1 MRRKY
6 ETIFIVDSSI
16 GEEAVKIV
24 VEKFVNLIKEA
35 GEINKVDEWGNKRL
49 AYKIKDKL
57 DGYYVLVLFDADT
70 EFPQELE
77 RIYKITE
84 GILKYLIIRKDV

>member
-16 GEEAVKIV
+16 GEEAVKEV
-24 VEKFVNLIKEA
+24 VEKFTNLIKEA
-35 GEINKVDEWGNKRL
+35 GEIEKIDEWGNKKL
-49 AYKIKDKL
+49 AYEIKDKSE
-57 DGYYVLVLFDADT
+57 GYYVLVLFEADT

-77 RIYKITE
+77 RIYKISE

>member
-16 GEEAVKIV
+16 GEEAVKGV
-24 VEKFVNLIKEA
+24 VEKFVNLIKDA

>member
-1 MRRKY
+1 MKRKY

-16 GEEAVKIV
+16 GEEAVKGV

-35 GEINKVDEWGNKRL
+35 GEIGKVDEWGNKRL

>member
-16 GEEAVKIV
+16 GEEAVKGV

-49 AYKIKDKL
+49 AYEIKDKL

>member
-1 MRRKY
+1 MKRKY
-6 ETIFIVDSSI
+6 ETIFIVDTSM
-16 GEEAVKIV
+16 GEEAVKGV

-35 GEINKVDEWGNKRL
+35 GEIDKVDEWGNKRL
-49 AYKIKDKL
+49 AYEIKDKL

>member
-1 MRRKY
+1 MKRKY
-6 ETIFIVDSSI
+6 ETIFIVDTSI

>member
-1 MRRKY
+1 MKRKY

-84 GILKYLIIRKDV
+84 GILRYLIIRKDV

>member
-1 MRRKY
+1 MKRKY

>member
-1 MRRKY
+1 MKRKY
-6 ETIFIVDSSI
+6 ETIFIVDSSM
-16 GEEAVKIV
+16 GEEAVKGV
-24 VEKFVNLIKEA
+24 VEKFVNLIKDA
-35 GEINKVDEWGNKRL
+35 GEIDKVDEWGNKRL
-49 AYKIKDKL
+49 AYEIKDKI

-77 RIYKITE
+77 RIYKITD

>member
-1 MRRKY
+1 MKRKY

-84 GILKYLIIRKDV
+84 G